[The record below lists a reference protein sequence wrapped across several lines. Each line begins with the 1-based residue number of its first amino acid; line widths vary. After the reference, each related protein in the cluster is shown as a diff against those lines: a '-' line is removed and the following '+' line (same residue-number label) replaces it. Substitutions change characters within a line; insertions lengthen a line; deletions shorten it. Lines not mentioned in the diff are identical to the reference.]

1 MQILHKEQLLN
12 VITVDSALGM
22 YLTIENN
29 SIWIIDSQYQV
40 YKRILA
46 NYDLCCNYKNQKYWE
61 GQICVFQPQLY
72 QAVLNN
78 GQIYIQCF
86 EKIYCLSA
94 NLQLELICEIPNIN
108 LNNPYSFMHRLFSLN
123 NELFVHNNEK
133 PLNQGSI
140 YKLVNGQLEKVA
152 EMCGKFVQCNE
163 KVFVVDLI
171 YNQAVSQLQNDF
183 TLVEVFKIEKA
194 CGISFAHNGIIIFN
208 SPEGEL
214 VQIIDLVN
222 NKQYFIQDDDLLINN
237 VINSLSLG
245 PFGLQLNMNKQDN
258 YFENDDIVKI
268 TDSCNQYLSQQM
280 NFQTFKDLKQHVLS
294 FNVLMRYHYLQVND
308 KLLYYHR
315 YCNAIERNAQKIGGI
330 LQVSQKINNILV
342 NRFTEYFDIEN
353 YGQ

>member
-1 MQILHKEQLLN
+1 MYHSQIISLIVSTFLVYTFLSG
-12 VITVDSALGM
+12 VIITKQYSTQYLIKQ
-22 YLTIENN
+22 YLTVENN

-78 GQIYIQCF
+78 GRIYIQCF
-86 EKIYCLSA
+86 EKIYCLNT

-140 YKLVNGQLEKVA
+140 YKLINGQLEKVA

-214 VQIIDLVN
+214 VQIIFTLARDLISQCQF
-222 NKQYFIQDDDLLINN
+222 KLSAERIN
-237 VINSLSLG
+237 
-245 PFGLQLNMNKQDN
+245 Q
-258 YFENDDIVKI
+258 
-268 TDSCNQYLSQQM
+268 
-280 NFQTFKDLKQHVLS
+280 
-294 FNVLMRYHYLQVND
+294 
-308 KLLYYHR
+308 
-315 YCNAIERNAQKIGGI
+315 
-330 LQVSQKINNILV
+330 
-342 NRFTEYFDIEN
+342 
-353 YGQ
+353 